1 MNSTY
6 VGHLTTK
13 GAYEGPV
20 SLRAG
25 TRTRAMGYLLVAALA
40 GLLVVRALELR
51 VPEMTRSFWEDEVR
65 HNHAILASAD
75 MREFRQR
82 GEYVAMYQP
91 LFDFWARKAFWFPL
105 LGIDERAMR
114 MPALVY
120 GVGLVL
126 LVYAFALIS
135 FADRMRLWWAALLAF
150 CAALWIVDNPT
161 MVHFSAEAR
170 HYSLIAFASTLW
182 CGLLFLHEGRPRL
195 LFAAATLLFA
205 NVHFFSLPIIAGGYA
220 LLLLRE
226 ARRREFRWIPFHL
239 LVCFA
244 VFACTRWINDGPFYH
259 LLHHTPTALGVVD
272 GTLRHPLGMPIFKA
286 AFEVWLDYSKFL
298 ALPPTAWA
306 VWLAMLVV
314 VAIRRAWRWIPFLA
328 VVFLA
333 LPAFFLYVRLR
344 SDYPF
349 RPPYFSVF
357 TGLGLVSLL
366 GALGFGLD
374 GWEWLARHLSPR
386 RRAAAAGVVFG
397 VVALGLGL
405 PAFATHLVTDR
416 GGIHRVEPNFSPY
429 FLAYDEI
436 AKEGKPVFVLHNHC
450 WTDCIPTMY
459 FDHII
464 PQEGVFRTTADA
476 SDCETRIP
484 LARERL
490 SAFLREYG
498 PRDGFVVL
506 DQKEESC
513 RDRPVP
519 SIPFPGT
526 VEKVT
531 SVQDCMWK
539 VRGARSL
546 EELGVV
552 AAAVGFRAGPG
563 FF

>member
-1 MNSTY
+1 M
-6 VGHLTTK
+6 GGRCLPRP
-13 GAYEGPV
+13 GA
-20 SLRAG
+20 
-25 TRTRAMGYLLVAALA
+25 RTLAIGSLLVVALA

-51 VPEMTRSFWEDEVR
+51 VPEMTRPFWEDEVH
-65 HNHAILASAD
+65 HNHTILASAD
-75 MREFRQR
+75 MGQLRHNYRYLFQ
-82 GEYVAMYQP
+82 YQP
-91 LFDFWARKAFWFPL
+91 LFDFWTRKTFWFPL

-114 MPALVY
+114 IPAMVY
-120 GVGLVL
+120 GVALVL
-126 LVYAFALIS
+126 LVYAFALVS
-135 FADRMRLWWAALLAF
+135 FAARMRLWWAALLAF
-150 CAALWIVDNPT
+150 CAALWIVNNPT
-161 MVHFSAEAR
+161 MVYFSAEAR
-170 HYSLIAFASTLW
+170 HYSLIALASMLW

-205 NVHFFSLPIIAGGYA
+205 NVHFFSLPMIAGGYA
-220 LLLLRE
+220 LVVLRE
-226 ARRREFRWIPFHL
+226 ARRREFRWIAFHL

-244 VFACTRWINDGPFYH
+244 VVACTRSINYGPFYY
-259 LLHHTPTALGVVD
+259 LLHHTPTTVGVVD
-272 GTLRHPLGMPIFKA
+272 GTLRQPLGMPVFKA
-286 AFEVWLDYSKFL
+286 AFGVWLDYSTFV
-298 ALPPTAWA
+298 ALPPAAWA

-328 VVFLA
+328 VVFVA
-333 LPAFFLYVRLR
+333 LPALFLYVRLR
-344 SDYPF
+344 SDFPF

-366 GALGFGLD
+366 GALGFGVD

-386 RRAAAAGVVFG
+386 RRAAAAGVGFA
-397 VVALGLGL
+397 VVALGLGV
-405 PAFATHLVTDR
+405 PAFARQLVTER
-416 GGIHRVEPNFSPY
+416 GGIHWVEPNFSPY
-429 FLAYDEI
+429 FLAYSEI

-450 WTDCIPTMY
+450 WTDNIPTMY

-464 PQEGVFRTTADA
+464 PQDGVFRTTADA
-476 SDCETRIP
+476 LDCETRIP

-490 SAFLREYG
+490 SAFLRDYG
-498 PRDGFVVL
+498 PRGGFVVL
-506 DQKEESC
+506 DEKEDSC

-519 SIPFPGT
+519 PIPFPGT